1 MACTSA
7 SILKAR
13 RAVLTVATALVAST
27 IAGAAVITGMIA
39 VIDGGAAT
47 SKRYSRYRTTITLKE
62 SGKIVPINRV
72 VRARSEELATT
83 LSPWCRSVR
92 RSRRNSM
99 RSLAGV
105 KMSHSLGWF
114 ARLTGGFFLLALRRL
129 RVRRWGAAILSHQLG
144 G

>member
-13 RAVLTVATALVAST
+13 RAVLIAATALVASI
-27 IAGAAVITGMIA
+27 IASTAVITGMIA

-47 SKRYSRYRTTITLKE
+47 SKSYSSYWTTITLNE

-114 ARLTGGFFLLALRRL
+114 A
-129 RVRRWGAAILSHQLG
+129 
-144 G
+144 